1 MVLGREW
8 WRRDMTAMQTQRK
21 GDRQMER
28 EEKREIR
35 RERQRQRERKRARE
49 EEREEKSSIMLI
61 QSLWELEPKKF
72 KKKEDHLRL
81 N

>member
-8 WRRDMTAMQTQRK
+8 WGRDMTAMQTQRK

-35 RERQRQRERKRARE
+35 RER
-49 EEREEKSSIMLI
+49 
-61 QSLWELEPKKF
+61 
-72 KKKEDHLRL
+72 
-81 N
+81 